1 MKNFISTDEINRM
14 FSSKPYEAASHADEN
29 FRKQLSELAEKIRP
43 RVKDCPIIL
52 ISGPSGSG
60 KTTTAKMLEDIFD
73 RSGLETHTIPLDN
86 YFRTIPKEDHVHI
99 QSGRIDLESPDRL
112 DTELLSD
119 HLERIT
125 RCEPVELPVYDFPNT
140 TQKRS
145 GIILKRKPDEP
156 VILEGIHALN
166 PDAVRIPEGRSC
178 GIYVSVQTHVACG
191 EISVHPLH
199 IRLMRRMLRDVLHRG
214 RSVIQ
219 TAEMLPEVERGKLQ
233 FIKPYRK
240 YADFEIDT
248 FFPYEPGV
256 YKTLLMPELQNA
268 LEDKRLSSES
278 AEAIRNVLRLLS
290 GMSPLSPEIVADN
303 ALIREFMGER

>member
-1 MKNFISTDEINRM
+1 MKNYISTDEINRM
-14 FSSKPYEAASHADEN
+14 FSHNSEAAAAKADQA
-29 FRKQLSELAEKIRP
+29 FIKQLSAVAEGIRP

-73 RSGLETHTIPLDN
+73 RSGLETHTIALDN
-86 YFRTIPKEDHVHI
+86 YFRTIPKEDHIHI
-99 QSGRIDLESPDRL
+99 QSGRIDLESPERL
-112 DTELLSD
+112 DTELLSE
-119 HLERIT
+119 HLEKIAG
-125 RCEPVELPVYDFPNT
+125 CEPVELPVYDFPNT
-140 TQKRS
+140 TRRNS
-145 GIILKRKPDEP
+145 GIILERKPDEP

-166 PDAVRIPEGRSC
+166 PDAVRIPEGRGC
-178 GIYVSVQTHVACG
+178 GIYVSVQTHVTCG
-191 EISVHPLH
+191 GISVHPLH
-199 IRLMRRMLRDVLHRG
+199 MRLMRRMLRDVLHRG

-256 YKTLLMPELQNA
+256 YRTLLMPELQNA
-268 LEDKRLSSES
+268 LADSRLSSES
-278 AEAIRNVLRLLS
+278 AEAIRYVLCLLS
-290 GMSPLSPEIVADN
+290 ETSPLSPDIVADN